1 MEYKENI
8 ETAIKTLEALVKKMA
23 DSREEIAENRIEK
36 ASESLNYIEAELQ
49 KLAGEVAQLKFKI
62 ENKEGDIFRSR
73 MGPTTIY
80 ESGDKVDIEVTEV
93 TTFPT

>member
-36 ASESLNYIEAELQ
+36 GSESLNYIEAELQ
-49 KLAGEVAQLKFKI
+49 KLAGEVAQLKFQI
-62 ENKEGDIFRSR
+62 ENKD
-73 MGPTTIY
+73 
-80 ESGDKVDIEVTEV
+80 
-93 TTFPT
+93 